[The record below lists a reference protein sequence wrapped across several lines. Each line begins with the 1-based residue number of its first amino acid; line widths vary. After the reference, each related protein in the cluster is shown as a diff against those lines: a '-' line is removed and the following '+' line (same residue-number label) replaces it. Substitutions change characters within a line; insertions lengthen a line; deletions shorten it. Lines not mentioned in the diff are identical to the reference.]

1 MGKIPKQAAQTACDL
16 AIQNVFGPRQ
26 IPKGRRP
33 PCLEIPKETID
44 SNKPAP
50 KPSFSPHSPIMP
62 PREPKER
69 ELPPTPK
76 SATIYSNVPL
86 ESALGLLNL
95 AKS

>member
-26 IPKGRRP
+26 IPNGRRP
-33 PCLEIPKETID
+33 PRLEIPKETID
-44 SNKPAP
+44 SDE
-50 KPSFSPHSPIMP
+50 PSFSPHSPIMP